1 MLILYESCD
10 LTSVHAYVC
19 ILLVFHNFH
28 TVIQVF
34 ILVNVYFMV
43 SGRFGPASNL
53 VANKELQT
61 LILRKEMTNIGLI
74 IPFWVQWT
82 RVLILSLAL
91 VILDLS
97 SHSALFYILLGHLL
111 RLGCLVLVLVQLTP
125 KNYVGMLVAV
135 LAAIALLLD
144 VTYDWWDKLGGVFEV
159 LLVLHWDYSVL
170 SVGFC
175 WKLDF
180 TRFLGLLVLAPL
192 LLSL

>member
-34 ILVNVYFMV
+34 ILANVYFMV

-74 IPFWVQWT
+74 IPF
-82 RVLILSLAL
+82 
-91 VILDLS
+91 
-97 SHSALFYILLGHLL
+97 
-111 RLGCLVLVLVQLTP
+111 
-125 KNYVGMLVAV
+125 
-135 LAAIALLLD
+135 
-144 VTYDWWDKLGGVFEV
+144 
-159 LLVLHWDYSVL
+159 
-170 SVGFC
+170 
-175 WKLDF
+175 
-180 TRFLGLLVLAPL
+180 
-192 LLSL
+192 